1 MPSSKRKDHIT
12 GKQQENQCLISTY
25 DLDLNMHLIKDRSDT
40 TIGERSRNQKK
51 SCLRIKIPR
60 SSKKDGI
67 QGLGHCSP
75 TVAAEEEL
83 VKRVDVVKVVEADLP
98 QTVPRSIPR
107 TSPSNR
113 SPRSRRSSPDNT
125 VNRNQLGRW

>member
-1 MPSSKRKDHIT
+1 MIPLL
-12 GKQQENQCLISTY
+12 GNVVEN
-25 DLDLNMHLIKDRSDT
+25 K
-40 TIGERSRNQKK
+40 KK

-83 VKRVDVVKVVEADLP
+83 MKRVKVELVMHLTIRPTIYPTNESLD
-98 QTVPRSIPR
+98 QFPR
-107 TSPSNR
+107 TYLQGR
-113 SPRSRRSSPDNT
+113 RRRSSSKKDQRYDPSTGIHTSRSSNPAALRRPEKNAT
-125 VNRNQLGRW
+125 EKTRGRTA